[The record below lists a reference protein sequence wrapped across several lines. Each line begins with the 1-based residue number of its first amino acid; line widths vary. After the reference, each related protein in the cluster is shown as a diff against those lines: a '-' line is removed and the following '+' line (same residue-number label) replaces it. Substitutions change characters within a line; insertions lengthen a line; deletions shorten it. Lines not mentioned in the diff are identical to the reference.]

1 MDGQPIV
8 GRLRLGLG
16 LSSARGGD
24 VSREAIQQP
33 QLGHLLREAVR
44 EPRGR
49 GLVGHVVHEAAGVC
63 AGPKQAHAPS
73 SALEVSR
80 PHRRGRAARGEKVW
94 RPHKRQR
101 PSSTA
106 VRAARGETHRG
117 RERCEASQRSAW
129 TAAARPYPRMP
140 SPSSCLTGAM
150 DLRSGSRSRPR
161 SVSKSG
167 QGQII
172 DLSFLHPSAPHT
184 KWRNGR
190 RECGSSVRNAALCS
204 CSC

>member
-140 SPSSCLTGAM
+140 SPSSCLGRWIWEAMAQARRPGANH
-150 DLRSGSRSRPR
+150 RPE
-161 SVSKSG
+161 
-167 QGQII
+167 
-172 DLSFLHPSAPHT
+172 LSPSIRAAHEMAAAH
-184 KWRNGR
+184 RA
-190 RECGSSVRNAALCS
+190 NAAAA
-204 CSC
+204 